1 MIYKTLHKNLKIEQ
15 HKFHNRQ
22 GENSKM
28 GDNLY
33 QSNIFKYIIQSLVR
47 KNIEVFKRINIEL
60 G

>member
-1 MIYKTLHKNLKIEQ
+1 MKGDNLVKTGRHTTVAQK
-15 HKFHNRQ
+15 Q

-33 QSNIFKYIIQSLVR
+33 QSNIFKNIIQSLVR
-47 KNIEVFKRINIEL
+47 KKLGYLNLKRINIEL